1 MDNLAPRQLLARRL
15 RALREEHWPDMKIT
29 QPQLAMALGGNRP
42 LSVPLISSYESA
54 TNPKIPPYP
63 RIEAYATLFATRRS
77 LEGGTPHLLRVQD
90 LTDDERRAM
99 DELKRELTRLRNNA
113 LRLADPAERAEP
125 DPTSLIAASLNSGPW
140 RFDDGD
146 SIMILCAQL
155 PDEMLKRM
163 PYTDPRDPDYIAL
176 YSFSDLDALVELH
189 GHLRA
194 TNPTNQV
201 DFRTANQLPPDAYT
215 AHLVVLGGTDWNAVT
230 RSIIGRM
237 RLPIRQV
244 ADWSSPDGQYFEVE
258 KNGRSIR
265 HRPRLEQSDK
275 WNLLREDVALFARA
289 TNPFNRTRTITVCN
303 GMYGSGNY
311 GAVRALTDARFRDRN
326 AEYLRSRFGG
336 SDSYCILT
344 RVQVENGAA
353 LTPDWTIPDN
363 RLFEWSRTH
372 DADD

>member
-113 LRLADPAERAEP
+113 LRLADPAEP

-258 KNGRSIR
+258 KNGRPIR

>member
-90 LTDDERRAM
+90 MTDDERRAM

-113 LRLADPAERAEP
+113 LRLADPAEP

-230 RSIIGRM
+230 RSILGHM

-258 KNGRSIR
+258 KNGRPIR

>member
-1 MDNLAPRQLLARRL
+1 MNNPDRRQLLARRL
-15 RALREEHWPDMKIT
+15 RALREDHWPEMKVT
-29 QPQLAMALGGNRP
+29 QPQLARALGGNKP

-77 LEGGTPHLLRVQD
+77 LEGGTLHLLRAQD
-90 LTDDERRAM
+90 LTDDERTAM
-99 DELKRELTRLRNNA
+99 DELKRELTRLRNDA
-113 LRLADPAERAEP
+113 IRLAAPAEP
-125 DPTSLIAASLNSGPW
+125 DRASRASQIAESLDSGPW

-146 SIMILCAQL
+146 SVMILCAQV

-176 YSFSDLDALVELH
+176 YSYSDLDALVELH

-194 TNPTNQV
+194 TNPANQV
-201 DFRTANQLPPDAYT
+201 HFRTANQLPPDAYT
-215 AHLVVLGGTDWNAVT
+215 SHLVVLGGTDWNAVT
-230 RSIIGRM
+230 RSILGRM

-244 ADWSSPDGQYFEVE
+244 ANWGSPDGQYFEVE
-258 KNGRSIR
+258 KNGRTIR
-265 HRPRLEQSDK
+265 HRPRLEQSGE

-289 TNPFNRTRTITVCN
+289 TNPFNRTRTLTICN
-303 GMYGSGNY
+303 GMYGSGSY

-326 AEYLRSRFGG
+326 AEYLHSRFGD

-353 LTPDWTIPDN
+353 LTPDWTIPDYL
-363 RLFEWSRTH
+363 LFEWSRPN
-372 DADD
+372 DDD